1 MMRKFVNLQTD
12 LLRTF
17 VTVVDMDSYTSA
29 GKALGRTQPA
39 ISLQIK
45 RLEELVGTKL
55 VKHNGRKLELTD
67 DGQSLIGYS
76 RDILRVND
84 SAVAHLFRYNMS
96 GILRIGLPVD
106 YSMDFFQ
113 KAINKFTTE
122 HPDVDLE
129 VQCDWSPNLIERL
142 HADELDVVIA
152 MSDVMPSPYGS
163 LYWSE
168 RPMWVCSS
176 DFKIDTQE
184 SIPLVVHPEGCAYR
198 ARMIQSL
205 ESACLKWRISLCSP
219 GISALQNAVLNGM
232 GISAL
237 TNKTLL
243 PGMRVLSESDGF
255 TTLSKLK
262 VGLYYKHSRL
272 SDPALK
278 LIDQLT
284 DQINS
289 IQAILPN
296 EE

>member
-55 VKHNGRKLELTD
+55 VKHTGRKLELTD

-113 KAINKFTTE
+113 KAINKFTSE
-122 HPDVDLE
+122 HPGVDLE
-129 VQCDWSPNLIERL
+129 VQCDWSPNLLKRL

-152 MSDVMPSPYGS
+152 MSDVMPSPYVS

-176 DFKIDTQE
+176 DLKIDKQE

-198 ARMIQSL
+198 ARIIQSL
-205 ESACLKWRISLCSP
+205 ESMGQKWRISLCSP

-243 PGMRVLSESDGF
+243 PGMRVLSELDGF
-255 TTLSKLK
+255 MTLSKLK
-262 VGLYYKHSRL
+262 VGLYYKHSKL

-284 DQINS
+284 DQINL
-289 IQAILPN
+289 IQEVLPK